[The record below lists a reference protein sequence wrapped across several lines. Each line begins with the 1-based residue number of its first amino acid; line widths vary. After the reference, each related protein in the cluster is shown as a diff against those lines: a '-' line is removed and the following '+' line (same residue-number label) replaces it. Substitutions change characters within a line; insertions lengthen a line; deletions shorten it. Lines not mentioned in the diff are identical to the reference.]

1 MFRTLCTD
9 PIGRQIVRPVFY
21 GNFVSAALILAS
33 VWGCGPSQPA
43 KPPAAAAP
51 AAAPSAPAA
60 APSAPAAAP
69 SAPAATASPPA
80 GAATPGSSAEVTS
93 VPASVAQASAPNGSA
108 PAAAPAKPTA
118 PIKPATIAE
127 ATKVLDLTTFPV
139 IEGAELP
146 PQRRP
151 ARLTYSAPKPVVAG
165 FEFYR
170 QALTQAG
177 WQELPNSYVTEES
190 ASGTFAKDGYKISVM
205 AMPGYTPDQKGKST
219 FSLIN
224 HGNIDVTQLPT
235 PDGCQVLFAGPVSVT
250 HLTSQPQA
258 ATAEAVRKLFIDAG
272 WEPYGTAGDS
282 QSFKKEAIQ
291 IDARVAVAPA
301 QNNQTIIDYSSS
313 LLSADLPAPAD
324 ADYVQFSDTPCQLAI
339 TSKAPPEQ
347 VEKYFREALAAR
359 GWKATTDKAIELEI
373 NRKGVI
379 FRNGANDMLDLEMTP
394 VDGGCHALLKHSTEA
409 EVAELE
415 RQFQAEKARLAAEAN
430 KPKPQVTVRLPEGA
444 GGVEEL
450 PNKIEFTVASGQG
463 KKAYEAIVAQFTAD
477 GWTQEN
483 ATLQDALGTV
493 SLKKGDLS
501 LSVDFVDPGFIPAE
515 VSITSFG
522 AELKKAE

>member
-1 MFRTLCTD
+1 MPRTLCTD
-9 PIGRQIVRPVFY
+9 QIGRQFARPVFY
-21 GNFVSAALILAS
+21 GNFVSVALLLAS

-43 KPPAAAAP
+43 KLPAAAP
-51 AAAPSAPAA
+51 ASPSAAPSAAA
-60 APSAPAAAP
+60 ATASP
-69 SAPAATASPPA
+69 PAATASPPA
-80 GAATPGSSAEVTS
+80 AAATPGSSAEVTS

-108 PAAAPAKPTA
+108 TAAAAAPAKPTA

-127 ATKVLDLTTFPV
+127 AAKVLDLTTFPV

-190 ASGTFAKDGYKISVM
+190 ASGTFAKDGYKVSVM
-205 AMPGYTPDQKGKST
+205 AMPGYSPEQKGKST

-224 HGNIDVTQLPT
+224 HGNVDVTQLPT
-235 PDGCQVLFAGPVSVT
+235 PEGCQVLFAGPVSVT
-250 HLTSQPQA
+250 HLTSQSQA
-258 ATAEAVRKLFIDAG
+258 ATAEAVRKLFVDAG

-301 QNNQTIIDYSSS
+301 QNNQTVIDYSSS

-359 GWKATTDKAIELEI
+359 GWKATTDNPIKLEI
-373 NRKGVI
+373 NRLGVI
-379 FRNGANDMLDLEMTP
+379 FRNAAHDMLDLEMTP
-394 VDGGCHALLKHSTEA
+394 VDGGCHALLKHSTKA
-409 EVAELE
+409 EVDELD
-415 RQFQAEKARLAAEAN
+415 RQFEAEKARLAAEAN

-444 GGVEEL
+444 AGVEVL
-450 PNKIEFTVASGQG
+450 PNKIEFTVGSGQG
-463 KKAYEAIVAQFTAD
+463 KKAYEALVAQFTGD
-477 GWTQEN
+477 GWTEEN

-493 SLKKGDLS
+493 TLKKDDIS
-501 LSVDFVDPGFIPAE
+501 LSVDFVDPGFIPAQLS
-515 VSITSFG
+515 VTAFG